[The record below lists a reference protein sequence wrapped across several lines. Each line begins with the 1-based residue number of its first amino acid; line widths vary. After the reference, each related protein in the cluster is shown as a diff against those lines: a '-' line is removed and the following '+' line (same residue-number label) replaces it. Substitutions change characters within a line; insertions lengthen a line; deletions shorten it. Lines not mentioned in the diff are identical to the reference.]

1 MEIKAAVI
9 FEQSGEFSIEE
20 LELSDPNDDEVL
32 VRIVGAGICHTDL
45 VAREMHLPIP
55 PERALP
61 AVFGHEG
68 AGVIEKVGARVTK
81 VK

>member
-45 VAREMHLPIP
+45 VAREMH
-55 PERALP
+55 
-61 AVFGHEG
+61 
-68 AGVIEKVGARVTK
+68 
-81 VK
+81 